1 MLTENRFYNYDDAL
15 AGIVDHL
22 AKTPTG
28 RIRNLSLLITDGSR
42 PVASYDPKRQNFA
55 SSFMENISALKNPS
69 RRRDAAQDAF
79 DFHVYSEVRLGK
91 LNATVVIDSLV
102 TGTAAGMLHVIQDIL
117 FGLGEAQNVNVGT
130 VYLFAVE
137 ASNR

>member
-28 RIRNLSLLITDGSR
+28 QIRNLSLLITDGSR
-42 PVASYDPKRQNFA
+42 PVASYDPEKQKYVKESLNNLSHITVASKRLT
-55 SSFMENISALKNPS
+55 ML
-69 RRRDAAQDAF
+69 QDAF
-79 DFHVYSEVRLGK
+79 NFHVYGSERLGM
-91 LNATVVIDSLV
+91 LHFTVVIDSLV
-102 TGTAAGMLHVIQDIL
+102 AGTAAGMLHVIHDTLRRICESKGCD
-117 FGLGEAQNVNVGT
+117 FGT

-137 ASNR
+137 ASV

>member
-22 AKTPTG
+22 AKTPSG
-28 RIRNLSLLITDGSR
+28 QIRNLSLLITDGSK
-42 PVASYDPKRQNFA
+42 PVASYDPKTQGYA
-55 SSFMENISALKNPS
+55 SSFMERMSAVKNADN
-69 RRRDAAQDAF
+69 RLMMAQDAF
-79 DFHVYSEVRLGK
+79 NFHVYTETRLDK
-91 LNATVVIDSLV
+91 FNATVVIDSLL
-102 TGTAAGMLHVIQDIL
+102 TGTATGMLHVIQDTL
-117 FGLGEAQNVNVGT
+117 ARLAEAQSLTVGT